1 MLGLFDLCLA
11 IKVSLP
17 SQGSVLRL
25 VFMKNKFALL
35 RTPGFAW
42 LWGGQTFSAFGSQIG
57 SLALAFIAVKL
68 LGAGPQEMGVLS
80 AAGTAS
86 FLLVGLVAGA
96 WVDRWIKRRVMI
108 IADVIRMFCVG
119 LIPLLYFTDRLS
131 VWVVIVIAFVMG
143 LATVFFDVAYQ
154 SFVPVLLPSDKIG
167 AGNSALETTNQ
178 VAGIAGPG
186 LVGVLIDIFKAPTL
200 LIIDAF
206 SYLASAFTLGMIKD
220 NETPKAK
227 EDRKPLH
234 EEIREGLRFVVRQP
248 LIRRIS
254 LTTSVNNLFTS
265 LLYSIFALV
274 FLGTE
279 YLNYG
284 AAALGLLGTF
294 AAIGSLLGA
303 LATTKLIKW
312 VGEGT
317 LISLSAVVSG
327 LNVLL
332 VPIAVTLHNEATLPI
347 LLAMDFINGFAVLAY
362 NITQVSARQRLC
374 PPELLGRMNAS
385 IRFFVWGVMP
395 IGGLI
400 GGAIA
405 ETYGVNAALW
415 IGAIGGALSC
425 GFVLFS
431 PLTTMRKL
439 PDTAEAH

>member
-1 MLGLFDLCLA
+1 
-11 IKVSLP
+11 
-17 SQGSVLRL
+17 
-25 VFMKNKFALL
+25 MKNKFALL

-42 LWGGQTFSAFGSQIG
+42 LWGGQTFSTFGSQIG

-68 LGAGPQEMGVLS
+68 LNAGPQEMGLLS

-108 IADVIRMFCVG
+108 IADLIRMVCVG
-119 LIPLLYFTDRLS
+119 LIPALYFSNQLT
-131 VWVVIVIAFVMG
+131 VWVVIAIAFVMG

-154 SFVPVLLPSDKIG
+154 SFIPVILPSDKIA
-167 AGNSALETTNQ
+167 AGNAALETTNQ
-178 VAGIAGPG
+178 ISGIAGPG
-186 LVGVLIDIFKAPTL
+186 IVGFLIDLFKAPAL
-200 LIIDAF
+200 LIVDAF
-206 SYLASAFTLGMIKD
+206 SYLISALTLGMIKD
-220 NETPKAK
+220 TETPKAK

-234 EEIREGLRFVVRQP
+234 VEIREGLRFVVRQP

-265 LLYSIFALV
+265 LMYSIFALV
-274 FLGTE
+274 FLGSE
-279 YLNYG
+279 YLNFG
-284 AAALGLLGTF
+284 ASALGLLGTF
-294 AAIGSLLGA
+294 AAIGALLGS

-332 VPIAVTLHNEATLPI
+332 VPIAVTLHNGATLPI
-347 LLAMDFINGFAVLAY
+347 LLVMEFINGFAVLAY

-400 GGAIA
+400 GGGVAA
-405 ETYGVNAALW
+405 AYGVNATLW
-415 IGAIGGALSC
+415 VGAIGGAFSC
-425 GFVLFS
+425 VFVLFS
-431 PLTTMRKL
+431 PLTRMRKL

>member
-1 MLGLFDLCLA
+1 
-11 IKVSLP
+11 
-17 SQGSVLRL
+17 
-25 VFMKNKFALL
+25 MKNKFALL

-42 LWGGQTFSAFGSQIG
+42 LWGGQTFSTFGSQIG
-57 SLALAFIAVKL
+57 SLALAFIAVKEL
-68 LGAGPQEMGVLS
+68 HAGPQEMGVLS

-108 IADVIRMFCVG
+108 IADVIRMVCVG
-119 LIPLLYFTDRLS
+119 LIPVLFFANELN

-154 SFVPVLLPSDKIG
+154 SFVPVILPSDKIA

-178 VAGIAGPG
+178 TAGIAGPG
-186 LVGVLIDIFKAPTL
+186 IVGFLIDLFKAPSL
-200 LIIDAF
+200 LIIDSV
-206 SYLASAFTLGMIKD
+206 SYLVSALTLGMIKD
-220 NETPKAK
+220 TETPKPKA
-227 EDRKPLH
+227 DRKPLH
-234 EEIREGLRFVVRQP
+234 VEIREGLRFVIRQP

-265 LLYSIFALV
+265 LMYSIFALV
-274 FLGTE
+274 FLGSQ
-279 YLNYG
+279 YLNFG
-284 AAALGLLGTF
+284 AAAFGLLGTF
-294 AAIGSLLGA
+294 AAIGALLGA

-317 LISLSAVVSG
+317 LISVSAVVSG

-332 VPIAVTLHNEATLPI
+332 VPIAVTMHNEATLP
-347 LLAMDFINGFAVLAY
+347 LLLLMDFINGFAVLAY

-400 GGAIA
+400 GGAVA
-405 ETYGVNAALW
+405 ANFGVNAALW
-415 IGAIGGALSC
+415 VGAIGGAFSSV
-425 GFVLFS
+425 FVVFS
-431 PLTTMRKL
+431 PLTGMRKL
-439 PDTAEAH
+439 PDGPEAH

>member
-1 MLGLFDLCLA
+1 
-11 IKVSLP
+11 
-17 SQGSVLRL
+17 
-25 VFMKNKFALL
+25 MKNKFGLL

-42 LWGGQTFSAFGSQIG
+42 LWGGQTFSTFGSQIG
-57 SLALAFIAVKL
+57 SLALAFIAVKEL
-68 LGAGPQEMGVLS
+68 NAGPQEMGVLS

-108 IADVIRMFCVG
+108 IADVIRMICVG
-119 LIPLLYFTDRLS
+119 LIPALYFANALN
-131 VWVVIVIAFVMG
+131 VWVVIAIAFVMG

-154 SFVPVLLPSDKIG
+154 SFVPVILPSDKIA

-178 VAGIAGPG
+178 TAGIAGPG
-186 LVGVLIDIFKAPTL
+186 IVGFLIDLFKAPTL
-200 LIIDAF
+200 LVIDAV
-206 SYLASAFTLGMIKD
+206 SYLVSALTLGMIKD
-220 NETPKAK
+220 TETPKPK

-234 EEIREGLRFVVRQP
+234 VEIREGLRFVVRQP

-265 LLYSIFALV
+265 LMFSIFALV
-274 FLGTE
+274 FLGSQ
-279 YLNYG
+279 YLNFG
-284 AAALGLLGTF
+284 AAAFGLLGTS

-312 VGEGT
+312 IGEGT
-317 LISLSAVVSG
+317 LISVSAILSG
-327 LNVLL
+327 CITLL
-332 VPIAVTLHNEATLPI
+332 VPIAVTMHNSLTLP
-347 LLAMDFINGFAVLAY
+347 LLLVMDFLNGFAVLAY

-395 IGGLI
+395 IGGLL

-405 ETYGVNAALW
+405 EGYGVNTALW
-415 IGAIGGALSC
+415 VGAIGSIFSSV
-425 GFVLFS
+425 FVVFS
-431 PLTTMRKL
+431 PLTGMRKL
-439 PDTAEAH
+439 PDGPEAH

>member
-1 MLGLFDLCLA
+1 
-11 IKVSLP
+11 
-17 SQGSVLRL
+17 
-25 VFMKNKFALL
+25 MKNKFALL

-42 LWGGQTFSAFGSQIG
+42 LWGGQTFSTFGSQIG
-57 SLALAFIAVKL
+57 SLALAFIAVKEL
-68 LGAGPQEMGVLS
+68 NAGPQEMGVLL

-108 IADVIRMFCVG
+108 IADLIRMTCVG
-119 LIPLLYFTDRLS
+119 LIPALFFANELT
-131 VWVVIVIAFVMG
+131 VWVVIAIAFVMG

-154 SFVPVLLPSDKIG
+154 SFVPVILPSDKIA

-178 VAGIAGPG
+178 TAGIAGPG
-186 LVGVLIDIFKAPTL
+186 IVGFLIDLFKAPTL
-200 LIIDAF
+200 LIIDSI
-206 SYLASAFTLGMIKD
+206 SYLVSALTLGMIRD
-220 NETPKAK
+220 TETPKPKA
-227 EDRKPLH
+227 DRKPLH
-234 EEIREGLRFVVRQP
+234 VEIREGLRFVIRQP

-265 LLYSIFALV
+265 LMYSIFALV
-274 FLGTE
+274 FLGSQ
-279 YLNYG
+279 YLNFG
-284 AAALGLLGTF
+284 AAAFGLLGTF

-312 VGEGT
+312 IGEGT
-317 LISLSAVVSG
+317 LISVSAVVSG

-332 VPIAVTLHNEATLPI
+332 VPIAVTMHNDATLP
-347 LLAMDFINGFAVLAY
+347 LLLLMDFINGFAVLAY

-400 GGAIA
+400 GGAVA
-405 ETYGVNAALW
+405 ANYGVNAALW
-415 IGAIGGALSC
+415 VGAIGGAFSSV
-425 GFVLFS
+425 FVVFS
-431 PLTTMRKL
+431 PLTGMRKL
-439 PDTAEAH
+439 PDGPEAH